1 MYKEAVQKMPKQF
14 APHSLFNMMGTSGRL
29 HTEAFVCMSRRM
41 NFPGLKKK
49 KKEKKLKAFK
59 VK

>member
-29 HTEAFVCMSRRM
+29 HTEAFVCMSRQM

-49 KKEKKLKAFK
+49 RKEIESI
-59 VK
+59 